1 MVDMAD
7 FFDSDQ
13 NNRTSESEKLVTEE
27 KAKSRRSGFWI
38 KSLVVLVVLLGVSV
52 GGFYAYRYIHKMVSE
67 ALANH
72 IQENVLYVT
81 DYLQQRVD
89 NLEEELDKSRKVYVY
104 NLQAAVVESNMI
116 KIKEDFE
123 KNVEALNKEIDEAR
137 KKIQKLE
144 KSNVK
149 KDFAELYLR
158 SLTLKKDNMLKDHK
172 KALQDAADDIN
183 AALDKIIKEKK
194 IPAIFKVDAIA
205 YSSDNIVDVTP
216 EVINLLKK

>member
-1 MVDMAD
+1 MAD

-149 KDFAELYLR
+149 KDFSELYLR